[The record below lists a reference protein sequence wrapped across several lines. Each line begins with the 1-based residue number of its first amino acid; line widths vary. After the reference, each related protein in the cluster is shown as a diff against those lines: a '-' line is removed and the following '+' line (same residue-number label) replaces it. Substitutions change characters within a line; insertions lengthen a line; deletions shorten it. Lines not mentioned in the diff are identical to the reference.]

1 MTTEQRYARADSIP
15 MQVSLGIAGGVP
27 GYSVCYRVTR
37 DGTAQHAEET
47 AFDAPGTAAFSFMPK
62 SAGTYEIAATVTD
75 AVGTVAT
82 ASVYLP
88 VAADD
93 SSTRAQWESKLRGVA
108 LDSDWRK
115 SIVAVAATQVGYQES
130 AVDFLIDESGK
141 RQGYTIY
148 GDWYGADYTEWC
160 AMFASWCVSK
170 AGIAERDFP
179 YEAGCEKWVRA
190 LDGIGAYKRGDYR
203 PEPGDLVFFNLDG
216 RADPDHVGIVERVSE
231 AKLYTIEG
239 NTGHAVARREYAL
252 NNSSIMGYA
261 STAALMIRAGAL
273 PAPTAEPT
281 AEPTPAAEPEAT
293 AEPTPTA
300 ELEATVEPAPTAEP
314 EATVEPAPT
323 AEPEATVESA
333 PTADP
338 EATVESAPTAEPE
351 ATVESAPTAEPEA
364 TVEPIP
370 TAEPEATV
378 EPTPTAELEA
388 TTEPTPTVE
397 PEATV
402 EPIPTAEPEA
412 TAEPTPTAE
421 PEATTEPTPTAESEA
436 TAEPVPT
443 VESTIDPE
451 ATSDPAPTVEPEP
464 AADGETDGHVHGEEC
479 FDESGSLVCGLSEQQ
494 SDALTLVTKIA
505 EIYADAEGLVPLND
519 GTVITL
525 TGYIPEDASIR
536 AFPIVIEADQTVLCA
551 FDIAIVLPDGT
562 LFEPAPDAPVTVSIQ
577 SPTLTAQDMEVYY
590 VPDEGEPEPISA
602 TVTDEGVCFD
612 ANHFSVYAVMSA
624 GLTLPAGSRLSYTV
638 NETRDAFLK
647 NAAYSAYYNA
657 NSPIG
662 TAGSFHI
669 VAFEEAHL
677 YTHTNGNVL
686 AKRLYANANFGTKDY
701 PKELSYVQDY
711 VKVSSGSAWSDD
723 QILALGSGN
732 EVTLQDHGNAFAVNG
747 YKLDRPARLVQDS
760 DTAAATL
767 IDLKRVRTEIGQI
780 AGNLNGFSDANL
792 TYTSASALSA
802 DHCRLELTKP
812 GGVGVVHYTASELAQ
827 QLGGSVWIDGF
838 KSGASG
844 SVVVN
849 VDCAGASVVSMPQA
863 WVVIDGERQQPTE
876 VREFS
881 AGKVIW
887 NFINAAGVTINTH
900 LMTGIIL
907 APGATVNITQNLN
920 GTVVA
925 DNINVHA
932 ESHRTDFT
940 GKIVRIDEEYDVVV
954 CKVETGYTGQ
964 TLPGAEF
971 DLYRWSGGQWVKVN
985 AQSLVTGGDG
995 TFTLN
1000 DLEDGTAYRLVET
1013 KSPGGYVLRDGA
1025 YGFWVGEALENCPGD
1040 FTGSHVDN
1048 GGTLYVPNDR
1058 RTEDGF
1064 QLPETGGAPYRL
1076 FAPGMALT
1084 AFAAGML
1091 LRKRFRYTG
1100 AGKRLP

>member
-1 MTTEQRYARADSIP
+1 ME
-15 MQVSLGIAGGVP
+15 
-27 GYSVCYRVTR
+27 
-37 DGTAQHAEET
+37 
-47 AFDAPGTAAFSFMPK
+47 
-62 SAGTYEIAATVTD
+62 
-75 AVGTVAT
+75 
-82 ASVYLP
+82 
-88 VAADD
+88 
-93 SSTRAQWESKLRGVA
+93 ST
-108 LDSDWRK
+108 
-115 SIVAVAATQVGYQES
+115 I
-130 AVDFLIDESGK
+130 
-141 RQGYTIY
+141 
-148 GDWYGADYTEWC
+148 
-160 AMFASWCVSK
+160 
-170 AGIAERDFP
+170 
-179 YEAGCEKWVRA
+179 
-190 LDGIGAYKRGDYR
+190 
-203 PEPGDLVFFNLDG
+203 
-216 RADPDHVGIVERVSE
+216 
-231 AKLYTIEG
+231 
-239 NTGHAVARREYAL
+239 
-252 NNSSIMGYA
+252 
-261 STAALMIRAGAL
+261 
-273 PAPTAEPT
+273 
-281 AEPTPAAEPEAT
+281 EPEAT
-293 AEPTPTA
+293 AEPTPTT
-300 ELEATVEPAPTAEP
+300 EPEETVEPAPTL
-314 EATVEPAPT
+314 
-323 AEPEATVESA
+323 ES
-333 PTADP
+333 TID
-338 EATVESAPTAEPE
+338 
-351 ATVESAPTAEPEA
+351 
-364 TVEPIP
+364 
-370 TAEPEATV
+370 
-378 EPTPTAELEA
+378 
-388 TTEPTPTVE
+388 
-397 PEATV
+397 
-402 EPIPTAEPEA
+402 PEA

-421 PEATTEPTPTAESEA
+421 PE
-436 TAEPVPT
+436 
-443 VESTIDPE
+443 
-451 ATSDPAPTVEPEP
+451 PAS
-464 AADGETDGHVHGEEC
+464 DGETDGHAHREEC
-479 FDESGSLVCGLSEQQ
+479 FDESGALVCGLAEQQ
-494 SDALTLVTKIA
+494 REEPALVTKTA

-525 TGYIPEDASIR
+525 TGYIPEDAAVR
-536 AFPIVIEADQTVLCA
+536 AFPIAIEADQTVLCA

-577 SPTLTAQDMEVYY
+577 SPALTAQDMEVYY
-590 VPDEGEPEPISA
+590 VPDKGDPEPISA

-624 GLTLPAGSRLSYTV
+624 ALTLPEGSRLSYTV
-638 NETRDAFLK
+638 NATRDAFLK
-647 NAAYSAYYNA
+647 DAAYSACYNS

-701 PKELSYVQDY
+701 PKELSYVQEY
-711 VKVSSGSAWSDD
+711 VQISSGSAWSDD

-760 DTAAATL
+760 DTAAAPL
-767 IDLKRVRTEIGQI
+767 IDLKRVRAEIGQI
-780 AGNLNGFSDANL
+780 AGNLNGFPDANL

-802 DHCRLELTKP
+802 DHCQLALTKP

-838 KSGASG
+838 KSGTSG

-849 VDCAGASVVSMPQA
+849 VDCAGAGVITMPQA

-876 VREFS
+876 VKEFS

-887 NFINAAGVTINTH
+887 NFINAAGATINTH

-925 DNINVHA
+925 DVINVHS

-940 GKIVRIDEEYDVVV
+940 GKIVWIDEEYDVVV
-954 CKVETGYTGQ
+954 CKVETGYTGL
-964 TLPGAEF
+964 TLPGAAF
-971 DLYRWSGGQWVKVN
+971 DLYRWSGGQWVKAN
-985 AQSLVTGGDG
+985 AQPLVTGSNG

-1013 KSPGGYVLRDGA
+1013 KPPEGYVLRDGA
-1025 YGFWVGEALENCPGD
+1025 YGFWVGEALESCPEG

-1058 RTEDGF
+1058 RTADGF